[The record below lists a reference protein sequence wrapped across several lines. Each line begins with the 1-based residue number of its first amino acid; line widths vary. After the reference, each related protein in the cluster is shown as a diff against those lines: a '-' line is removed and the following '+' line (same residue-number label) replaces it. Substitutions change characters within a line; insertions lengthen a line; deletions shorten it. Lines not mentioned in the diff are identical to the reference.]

1 MFPHLSD
8 SWLIILIACV
18 FGFLFGQ
25 WIRTS
30 RNRAM
35 KDSDYVDGLKRRL
48 LAEQSVQAKKGRK
61 KTKKATRR
69 KGGL

>member
-25 WIRTS
+25 WIRTR